1 MRKTRSRM
9 SLNSLMRTK
18 TMISKLHPLEL
29 RIFPR
34 LGVEANGCRKGAAG
48 RGAAAGKNLKQTKL
62 PFSSQAGTRK

>member
-18 TMISKLHPLEL
+18 TMISKLHLLEL
-29 RIFPR
+29 RISPSIR
-34 LGVEANGCRKGAAG
+34 ELIGRRKGATG

-62 PFSSQAGTRK
+62 PFSSQAGRRR